1 MLIVVGLGGNALL
14 RRNDQTDWA
23 TQRCR
28 ADRAGESV
36 APLASHG
43 ALVVT
48 HGNGPQVGLL
58 ALEQRAARHDGGD
71 PLDALDALTEG
82 SIGYLLCQSL
92 ANALPGRE
100 VATLLTQVVV
110 DPSDPAF
117 FAPTKPIG
125 IAYSEAQMGALGR
138 EHGWAFH
145 QTPAG
150 WRRVVPSPEP
160 QSIVEVAAI
169 RLLLAGGQVV
179 VCGGGGGIPVLREPT
194 GRLRGTE
201 AVIDKDLT
209 TARLAVELGADT
221 LVLLTD
227 VDSVMTDF
235 GTPHSR
241 RIHKIAAAEARRLAL
256 PSGSMGTKV
265 EAACRFVE
273 ATGHVAG
280 IGALDQAADV
290 LLGAAGTIVSAGAV
304 NTRYWDPVT

>member
-14 RRNDQTDWA
+14 RRNDRTDWA

-48 HGNGPQVGLL
+48 HGNGPQVGML
-58 ALEQRAARHDGGD
+58 ALEQRAARRDGGD

-82 SIGYLLCQSL
+82 SIGYLLSQSL

-110 DPSDPAF
+110 DPADPAF
-117 FAPTKPIG
+117 AAPTKPIG
-125 IAYSEAQMGALGR
+125 STYTETQMGELVSG
-138 EHGWAFH
+138 HGWAFH

-169 RLLLAGGQVV
+169 RLLLAGGQIV
-179 VCGGGGGIPVLREPT
+179 VCGGGGGIPVRREPG
-194 GRLRGTE
+194 GRL
-201 AVIDKDLT
+201 
-209 TARLAVELGADT
+209 ARHRSGDRQ
-221 LVLLTD
+221 
-227 VDSVMTDF
+227 
-235 GTPHSR
+235 GPHHR
-241 RIHKIAAAEARRLAL
+241 PAR
-256 PSGSMGTKV
+256 PSNWAPTHS
-265 EAACRFVE
+265 CC
-273 ATGHVAG
+273 
-280 IGALDQAADV
+280 
-290 LLGAAGTIVSAGAV
+290 SAMS
-304 NTRYWDPVT
+304 TRS